1 MMNAAE
7 FIIWIVPI
15 GIPLF
20 VISSVVLYIKNRV
33 EAKETGQEINKIYEK
48 LFTISIAIIVLF
60 VGGILVMALYCD
72 PWIQKSKCSSDTQLA
87 DAVHTAVLIAMMDP
101 EIKKKEEYP
110 EDLAALSNE
119 FDITKY
125 TGDENCILEGAL
137 EVLQVEDLHELGGMT
152 KSRGATGRILVSVYG
167 PERVQVVIEGTKSWV
182 TGEVITI
189 R

>member
-1 MMNAAE
+1 MDAVE
-7 FIIWIVPI
+7 LIVWIVPI
-15 GIPLF
+15 GIPFF
-20 VISSVVLYIKNRV
+20 VISSVVLYIKNRI
-33 EAKETGQEINKIYEK
+33 EAKETGQEINKIYKK
-48 LFTISIAIIVLF
+48 LFSISIAIIVLF
-60 VGGILVMALYCD
+60 VVGILGMAIYVD
-72 PWIQKSKCSSDTQLA
+72 PWMQKSKCSSDTQMA
-87 DAVHTAVLIAMMDP
+87 DAVHTAVLTAMMDP

-152 KSRGATGRILVSVYG
+152 RSRGATGRILVTVYG
-167 PERVQVVIEGTKSWV
+167 PEQVQVVIEGTKSWV